1 MRRFTGPLPFSIE
14 PHRHEQER
22 KDLNPVW
29 RLWRPPALPGAHS
42 CSRVSGGNRTRRHD
56 LHRVACQSATL
67 QTPSINS
74 PGWIRTSDLSHVT
87 GMSCPLNDGTVS
99 TPTRIR
105 TRNAS
110 FEARYDGPFH
120 HRGVER
126 KARESNPHL
135 AGRTALAE
143 RPGQPYPATFLER

>member
-1 MRRFTGPLPFSIE
+1 MQSNKSRRLDSHQHEAVYKTAAFLNRATSAFRKGVRGGIEPAAKAFTGQD
-14 PHRHEQER
+14 HYTT
-22 KDLNPVW
+22 DT
-29 RLWRPPALPGAHS
+29 
-42 CSRVSGGNRTRRHD
+42 VS
-56 LHRVACQSATL
+56 
-67 QTPSINS
+67 S

-87 GMSCPLNDGTVS
+87 GMSCPLPFNVEGGDCS

-126 KARESNPHL
+126 KARESNSHP
-135 AGRTALAE
+135 R
-143 RPGQPYPATFLER
+143 